1 MPIDSHADKPARALL
16 EHAIRGEWNA
26 YASAVEQAG
35 EEHFLEALSLCLRVS
50 GYIAIDASGHQWPA
64 DAGLREIARNTADS
78 AAQLN
83 LGLTVVAVY
92 EYLAHCA
99 LGFEPLA
106 HVFPDPE
113 QAASVPVLATAA
125 LLVTYRGEGTD
136 WFDYLDRIELALEEA
151 AALSQAAFPAAML
164 LSRRSHA
171 LMRHA
176 DQGHPAGE

>member
-1 MPIDSHADKPARALL
+1 MPIDPHADQPARVLL
-16 EHAIRGEWNA
+16 AHAIRGEWDA
-26 YASAVEQAG
+26 YARAVQNAG

-50 GYIAIDASGHQWPA
+50 GYIAIDARGHQWPA
-64 DAGLREIARNTADS
+64 DADLREIARDTA
-78 AAQLN
+78 AAAAELG

-99 LGFEPLA
+99 LGFQALA

-125 LLVTYRGEGTD
+125 LLVTYRSQDTD
-136 WFDYLDRIELALEEA
+136 WPDYLDRIEHALEEA

-176 DQGHPAGE
+176 DQGHPAAE